1 VTYLFDTN
9 VVSEL
14 RKSRCDRNVATWYRS
29 VRTDEVHLSVLVLGE
44 IRCGVERLRRDDPNS
59 ALQLERWLDE
69 LTAEHASRIL
79 EVDRETADVWG
90 RIRVARPL
98 PGVDSLLAASAIVHG
113 LTLVTRNVRQLEGVE
128 VMLLN
133 PFEPA

>member
-1 VTYLFDTN
+1 MTYLLDTN

-14 RKSRCDRNVATWYRS
+14 RKRRCDRHVAAWYQS
-29 VRTDEVHLSVLVLGE
+29 VRPDEIHLSVLVLGE
-44 IRCGVERLRRDDPNS
+44 IRCGVERLRRDDPTN
-59 ALQLERWLDE
+59 ARRLEHWLDE
-69 LTAEHASRIL
+69 LVSEHASRIL
-79 EVDRETADVWG
+79 DINREIADLWG

-98 PGVDSLLAASAIVHG
+98 PGVDSLLAASAIVRN

-128 VMLLN
+128 LSLLN